1 MSRKPRSTPSAV
13 PQSRLGRLMRIG
25 LAAGELALGGAV
37 EGLRRLGEDTPA
49 DAGSVFLT
57 GPAARRLAERLSRLR
72 GAAMKLGQLFS
83 LEGRDLVPPE
93 FSEALAILRSSATP
107 MPLSQLKRVLGREWG
122 AGWESRFAEFDF
134 EPVAAA
140 SIGQV
145 HRALTRDG
153 RDLALKIQ
161 YPGVARSIDS
171 DVDNVASLLRLARL
185 LPAQIDFRGI
195 IAEAKRQLHQ
205 EADYEAE
212 ARFLARY
219 RKLVAD
225 EPRLVVPRVHRDLT
239 TRRILAMD
247 YVEGEPLEALSEKD
261 VTQAERD
268 TIGASLEHLLF
279 RELFEF
285 RVMQTDPNFA
295 NYLWDRGG
303 KRMVLLDF
311 GSTREFPADF
321 VEKYRRICRAIL
333 RRDRAGIRRG
343 AIEIGYLEGDAS
355 PAQADAVID
364 VILLVCE
371 PLTHRGPYDFPH
383 SDLPSRARALG
394 FDLAI
399 RKGLLRP
406 PPPETIFLHRK
417 LVGAF
422 FILARIGAR
431 VNAHALV
438 KPFLEER

>member
-1 MSRKPRSTPSAV
+1 
-13 PQSRLGRLMRIG
+13 MRIG

-49 DAGSVFLT
+49 GAGSVFLT

-122 AGWESRFAEFDF
+122 AGWESRFAAFDF

-268 TIGASLEHLLF
+268 AIGASLEHLLF

-333 RRDRAGIRRG
+333 KRDRTGIRRG
-343 AIEIGYLEGDAS
+343 AIDIGYLEEDAS

>member
-1 MSRKPRSTPSAV
+1 
-13 PQSRLGRLMRIG
+13 MRIG
-25 LAAGELALGGAV
+25 IAAGELAIGGAV
-37 EGLRRLGEDTPA
+37 EGLRRLGESTPA

-83 LEGRDLVPPE
+83 LEGNDLIPTE
-93 FSEALAILRSSATP
+93 FAEALAILRASATP
-107 MPLSQLKRVLGREWG
+107 MPLAQLRRVLGREWG
-122 AGWESRFAEFDF
+122 AGWEARLAEFDF
-134 EPVAAA
+134 EPIAAA

-145 HRALTRDG
+145 HRARTADG

-171 DVDNVASLLRLARL
+171 DVDNVAALLRLARL

-195 IAEAKRQLHQ
+195 VAEAKRQLHQ
-205 EADYEAE
+205 EADYLAE
-212 ARFLARY
+212 ARFLSRF

-225 EPRLVVPRVHRDLT
+225 EPRLVVPRVHTDFT
-239 TRRILAMD
+239 TKRILAMD
-247 YVEGEPLEALSEKD
+247 YVEGEPLEALAGGD
-261 VTQAERD
+261 VDQSERD
-268 TIGASLEHLLF
+268 AVGASLEHLLF

-285 RVMQTDPNFA
+285 HVMQTDPNFA
-295 NYLWDRGG
+295 NFLWDRNGQ
-303 KRMVLLDF
+303 RMVLLDF

-321 VEKYRRICRAIL
+321 VGKYRRICRAIL
-333 RRDRAGIRRG
+333 KNDRTAVRRHAL
-343 AIEIGYLEGDAS
+343 EIGYLTPEAS
-355 PAQADAVID
+355 PAQAEAVID
-364 VILLVCE
+364 VIMLVCE
-371 PLTHRGPYDFPH
+371 PLRHRGTYDFPH

-394 FDLAI
+394 IDLAF

-438 KPFLEER
+438 KPFLEES